1 MQVLVELSC
10 LGQLLGEQGSG
21 LGEPRRGVTRNESLK
36 LERRILGEA
45 DLEEEKE
52 LLTQMGSLCQA

>member
-10 LGQLLGEQGSG
+10 LGQLLGEQRSG

-52 LLTQMGSLCQA
+52 LQTQMGSLCQA